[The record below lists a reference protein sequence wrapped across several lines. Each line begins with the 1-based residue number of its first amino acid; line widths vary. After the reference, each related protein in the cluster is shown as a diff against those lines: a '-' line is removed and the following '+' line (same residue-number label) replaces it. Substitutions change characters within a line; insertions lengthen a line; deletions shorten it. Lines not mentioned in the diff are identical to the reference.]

1 LVSLSRRSVYTIQ
14 SIEVTIDS
22 RIVGRLAAVVVLML
36 LVWGGE
42 SIVVDVDAN
51 IVQVLFKVEI
61 VVYIVVALHRGTTAV
76 R

>member
-61 VVYIVVALHRGTTAV
+61 VVYIVVALHRGTIAV